1 MGFCIAY
8 GSNSGFFFSRSAK
21 QKLVTLSSTESET
34 YSATETAKDVVY
46 FRNVLE
52 ELGFPTIKPTSIK
65 VDNQS
70 LIALAT
76 KFSGNHKR
84 VRHFLSRINYLIEQV
99 DGKVITL
106 DYIDTKLNTADQL
119 TKPLSEPAFVLAR
132 QRLMGP
138 QRNRINL

>member
-1 MGFCIAY
+1 MGFCIGY

-106 DYIDTKLNTADQL
+106 DYVDTKLNTADQL

-138 QRNRINL
+138 QRNRTNL

>member
-1 MGFCIAY
+1 MGFCIGY
-8 GSNSGFFFSRSAK
+8 GSNSGFLFSRSAK
-21 QKLVTLSSTESET
+21 QKLVTLSATESET

-76 KFSGNHKR
+76 PFSGNHKR
-84 VRHFLSRINYLIEQV
+84 VRHFLSRNNYLIEQV

-119 TKPLSEPAFVLAR
+119 TKPLSEPTFVLAR

-138 QRNRINL
+138 QRTRINT